1 VTPASQNAASVHT
14 SPDLASS
21 LTFPP
26 GFLWGAATSAYQI
39 EGAAAQDGRGPS
51 IWDTYARVPGA
62 VLGAETGD
70 VACDHYHRWPEDL
83 DLMRAMNLNA
93 YRFSVAWPRVMPEG
107 TGRINPAGLDFYE
120 RLVDGA
126 LERGLEPHVTLYHW
140 DLPQALQDRGG
151 WAHPDIPGWFTEYA
165 LAVSGRLGDRIASYA
180 TFNEPWCTAE
190 LGYHVGRHAP
200 GIRDLR
206 TSLLASYHIQLAH
219 GQAIRALREAG
230 TRAELGTVLNLYP
243 VDAATEADQE
253 MAALVDEKINRWYL
267 DPIFRGTFPERAWAA
282 YGDAVPEIDPAA
294 LAGACQLLDFLGV
307 NYYFR
312 QWVSGD
318 TVSRSGPPG
327 AGTERT
333 AMDWEVYPEGLHRL
347 LLDLHREYPA
357 PKYLITENGAAF
369 DDVFVNGRVHDE
381 NRIRFMRSHVAEM
394 HRAMADGVPVGGYFA
409 WSLLDN
415 YEWAFGYSK
424 RFGIVHV
431 DYETQVRTLKDSA
444 RWYADFVRGQ
454 RAAVS
459 R

>member
-1 VTPASQNAASVHT
+1 MTSSPSTTNHT
-14 SPDLASS
+14 APDLASG

-26 GFLWGAATSAYQI
+26 SFLWGAATSAYQI
-39 EGAAAQDGRGPS
+39 EGAAAEDGRGPS

-62 VLGAETGD
+62 ILGGEAGD

-83 DLMRAMNLNA
+83 DLMRAMHLNA

-107 TGRINPAGLDFYE
+107 TGRINAAGLDFYE

-140 DLPQALQDRGG
+140 DLPQVLQDRGG

-165 LAVSGRLGDRIASYA
+165 LAVAGRLGDRIASYA
-180 TFNEPWCTAE
+180 TFNEPWCSAE

-206 TSLLASYHIQLAH
+206 TSLLASYHIQLSH

-294 LAGACQLLDFLGV
+294 LAGACQPLDFLGV

-312 QWVSGD
+312 QWVNGD

-381 NRIRFMRSHVAEM
+381 NRIRFMQTHVAEM
-394 HRAMADGVPVGGYFA
+394 HRAMTDGVPVGGYFA

-415 YEWAFGYSK
+415 FEWAFGYSK

-431 DYETQVRTLKDSA
+431 DYETLARTPKDSA
-444 RWYADFVRGQ
+444 HWYADFVRGQ